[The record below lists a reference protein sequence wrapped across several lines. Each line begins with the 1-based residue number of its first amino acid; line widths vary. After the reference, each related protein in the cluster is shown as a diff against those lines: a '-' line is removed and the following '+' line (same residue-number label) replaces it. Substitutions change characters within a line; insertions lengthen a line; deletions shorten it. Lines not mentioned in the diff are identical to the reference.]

1 MKISILIMVI
11 AVICITLVS
20 PTTALENLSER
31 ITNGHFDQVTRTYE
45 QLLLDEELGI
55 FSPPWPEGWSW
66 TDEGYSFMYWEPDNW
81 SAYHS
86 DCHATVG
93 LLHDGERGGVY
104 TTLDA
109 TGGQYVEIT
118 LGAAGNEVV
127 GVYLD
132 NVLIGTIAG
141 ADATVQFNISGE
153 EWTSSSV
160 LEFNST
166 GNEWTNSLCSTWDIS
181 RIW

>member
-86 DCHATVG
+86 VAMPRLAYFMMEKEEEYT
-93 LLHDGERGGVY
+93 LL
-104 TTLDA
+104 LM
-109 TGGQYVEIT
+109 
-118 LGAAGNEVV
+118 LPEV
-127 GVYLD
+127 
-132 NVLIGTIAG
+132 NMWK
-141 ADATVQFNISGE
+141 SH
-153 EWTSSSV
+153 
-160 LEFNST
+160 
-166 GNEWTNSLCSTWDIS
+166 
-181 RIW
+181 